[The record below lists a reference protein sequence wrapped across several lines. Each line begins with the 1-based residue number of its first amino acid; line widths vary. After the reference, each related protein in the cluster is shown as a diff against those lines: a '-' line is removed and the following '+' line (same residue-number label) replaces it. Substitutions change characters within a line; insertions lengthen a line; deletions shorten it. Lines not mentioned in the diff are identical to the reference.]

1 MIIEKSQFPTCIG
14 CGCDYDDYINHP
26 DVRFFI
32 HHLYFDGK
40 MKYCLFCGQELPRQ
54 DIVEKMWK
62 EVSKR

>member
-1 MIIEKSQFPTCIG
+1 MINEKPLFPTCIG

-40 MKYCLFCGQELPRQ
+40 MKYCMFCGSKLP
-54 DIVEKMWK
+54 DFKIIGAMGK
-62 EVSKR
+62 E